1 MSSYTK
7 RCWRQEI
14 QAELEVWSIPYF
26 SDLSILTTS
35 APNAKLKR
43 KIKFLWWYE
52 RKTKLPTWYSMASQD
67 TVWVSGIH
75 HFRIQKNRFLR
86 RSYSWCLIRS
96 WYEQLGAELF
106 VWIAD
111 THLNFIPRPNHHRV
125 TYPSME
131 CAKARGER
139 TDLGDTPPHAGVRSG
154 LGGVAAG
161 RGEAGAAA
169 PRGRE
174 TGRGHPGVSPAAH
187 ADEAAAPP
195 RRQVCAGIG
204 GSGRRGGRSG
214 HGDRAGTRHGRRQTG
229 SGALLLPQLPKRQAG
244 KQRARS
250 A

>member
-1 MSSYTK
+1 
-7 RCWRQEI
+7 
-14 QAELEVWSIPYF
+14 
-26 SDLSILTTS
+26 
-35 APNAKLKR
+35 
-43 KIKFLWWYE
+43 
-52 RKTKLPTWYSMASQD
+52 
-67 TVWVSGIH
+67 
-75 HFRIQKNRFLR
+75 
-86 RSYSWCLIRS
+86 
-96 WYEQLGAELF
+96 
-106 VWIAD
+106 
-111 THLNFIPRPNHHRV
+111 
-125 TYPSME
+125 ME

-229 SGALLLPQLPKRQAG
+229 SGALAAAAASATQKASRQATG
-244 KQRARS
+244 SLGIALRYPDFWDRHHATQHDALDEFRFLYKGIQTTRSDTNSRKRNNQLYSISSQQMFHSTKQKLA
-250 A
+250 